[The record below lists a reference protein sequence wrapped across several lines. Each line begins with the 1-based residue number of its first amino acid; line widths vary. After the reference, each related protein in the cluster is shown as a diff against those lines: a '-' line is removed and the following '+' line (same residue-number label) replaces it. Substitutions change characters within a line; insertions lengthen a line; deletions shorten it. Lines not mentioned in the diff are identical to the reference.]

1 MLAFLIF
8 LVVLGMANVAAARQL
23 RAIFPRRRATVSAT
37 LVVGNLMLAALPF
50 AFLQG
55 RDGVF
60 TWARP
65 ILGPPF
71 LLWQVFALGYS
82 AFSLLGF
89 LVWLPLRRARRLAAT
104 WPVFWR
110 RPTLAA
116 AGLFAALAIGG
127 TYGALVPLEVRT
139 VEVTLPD
146 LQPALDGYRIA
157 LLSDLHVGLFTRES
171 RLRTIVERVNQAA
184 PDMVVIAG
192 DMVDDDPRFVGKLAR
207 GLRGF
212 EAPDGAYAVLGNH
225 EIYAGAVFELVA
237 RREELPFRLLINE
250 AARVERPG
258 GSIALLGLGEPA
270 ARMAF
275 GPGTDARARFAPDWT
290 TTLLGARP
298 GDFLIA
304 AAHQP
309 VVFHEAR
316 RRGIPLSLAGHSHG
330 GQFGSHRLRWCLTA
344 PFLRWHMGL
353 YREGESALYVTTG
366 AGFWVLPVRV
376 GVVPEIALLVL
387 RSGNVEDSGPDGTH
401 GLGGS
406 R

>member
-8 LVVLGMANVAAARQL
+8 LGVLAATNVAAAWQL
-23 RAIFPRRRATVSAT
+23 RAIFPRRRATLSAT

-82 AFSLLGF
+82 AFSLLGV
-89 LVWLPLRRARRLAAT
+89 LVWLPLRRRRFAGP
-104 WPVFWR
+104 WPAFWR

-116 AGLFAALAIGG
+116 TGLFAALAIAG

-139 VEVTLPD
+139 VEVALPD
-146 LQPALDGYRIA
+146 LPPALDGYRIA

-171 RLRTIVERVNQAA
+171 RLRAIVERVNHAA

-192 DMVDDDPRFVGKLAR
+192 DLVDDEPRYVGKLAR

-225 EIYAGAVFELVA
+225 EIYAGAVFELVE

-270 ARMAF
+270 AREAF
-275 GPGTDARARFAPDWT
+275 GQGTEARAEFAPDWT
-290 TTLLGARP
+290 AALLGARP

-309 VVFHEAR
+309 VVFREAR
-316 RRGIPLSLAGHSHG
+316 RRGIPLALAGHSHG
-330 GQFGSHRLRWCLTA
+330 GQFGSRRLGWCLA
-344 PFLRWHMGL
+344 ALLLRWHMGL
-353 YREGESALYVTTG
+353 YRNGGSALYVTTG
-366 AGFWVLPVRV
+366 AGFWVLPVRL
-376 GVVPEIALLVL
+376 GVVPEIAVLVL
-387 RSGNVEDSGPDGTH
+387 RSAGMESAG
-401 GLGGS
+401 